1 MSEAR
6 TGEPRAIAILA
17 PEVAQRIAA
26 GEVVERP
33 ASVVRELIENSLD
46 AGAGSIEIELRGAG
60 LELIAVSDDGHGIA
74 AGSLPLAFAR
84 HGTSKLRSVDDLA
97 ALGTLGFRG
106 EALPSIASVGTVE
119 IATAIA
125 GDAAGASLLL
135 REGRVVEQRRVA
147 RTCGTT
153 VRVRDLFASQPARRG
168 FLPGARAENA
178 LIGLLV
184 RRYALARPTTRF
196 SLRIEGRA
204 TFRASGLGEVAALTA
219 AYGQAAARLA
229 PFGPLRAGRTEIAGF
244 LGDPGMTRG
253 DRDGLLIVVNGRWV
267 TPQRWLAALEAA
279 YRTLMP
285 RGRHPVALLRISIDP
300 ASLDVNLHPAK
311 LEIRI
316 LDEDETLTALSAA
329 IRAALGSRPA
339 AAELLRP
346 AAGQP
351 VQAGLPSQRRLVERP
366 AGYGADVIHPGR
378 MRVLAQL
385 HGRMILAED
394 DDGLYLVDQ
403 HRADERARFEWLADL
418 PRAGSEQEL
427 ISPLNI
433 ELRADQHAAME
444 AALPALAALGFRCER
459 FGHRTFL
466 VRAMPA
472 GLPIAAGLGLA
483 EALEG
488 GALEGAGWEERI
500 QTAVACHASVRR
512 GVALT
517 REEMEGLLAKLAG
530 CEVRTICPH
539 GSPIIARVGVQDLAR
554 HFEWT

>member
-6 TGEPRAIAILA
+6 TIAILA

-33 ASVVRELIENSLD
+33 ASVVRELIENALD

-119 IATAIA
+119 IATAIE
-125 GDAAGASLLL
+125 GDAAGASLLI
-135 REGRVVEQRRVA
+135 REGRIVEQRRVA
-147 RTCGTT
+147 RTRGTT
-153 VRVRDLFASQPARRG
+153 VRVRDLFAGQPARRG

-219 AYGQAAARLA
+219 AYGQAASRLA

-244 LGDPGMTRG
+244 LGDPGLTRG
-253 DRDGLLIVVNGRWV
+253 DREGLLIVVNGRWV

-316 LDEDETLTALSAA
+316 LDEDETLSALSAA

-351 VQAGLPSQRRLVERP
+351 VQAGLPRQRRLVERP
-366 AGYGADVIHPGR
+366 AGYGADVIYPGR

-466 VRAMPA
+466 VRAMPT
-472 GLPIAAGLGLA
+472 GLPVAAGLGLA

-517 REEMEGLLAKLAG
+517 REEMEDLLAKLAG

-554 HFEWT
+554 HFDWT

>member
-6 TGEPRAIAILA
+6 SGGERAIAILA

-33 ASVVRELIENSLD
+33 ASVVRELIENALD
-46 AGAGSIEIELRGAG
+46 AGAASIEIELRGAG

-84 HGTSKLRSVDDLA
+84 HGTSKLRNVDDLA

-119 IATAIA
+119 IATAVA
-125 GDAAGASLLL
+125 GDGAGASLLI
-135 REGRVVEQRRVA
+135 REGRIVEQGRVA
-147 RTCGTT
+147 RTRGTT
-153 VRVRDLFASQPARRG
+153 VRVRDLFAGQPARRG

-196 SLRIEGRA
+196 NLRVEGRG
-204 TFRASGLGEVAALTA
+204 TFRSSGLGEGAALTA
-219 AYGQAAARLA
+219 AYGQAASRLA
-229 PFGPLRAGRTEIAGF
+229 PFGPLRAGRAEIAGF
-244 LGDPGMTRG
+244 LGDPGLTRG

-285 RGRHPVALLRISIDP
+285 RGRHPVALLHVSIDP
-300 ASLDVNLHPAK
+300 AALDVNLHPAK

-316 LDEDETLTALSAA
+316 LDEDETLAALSSAV
-329 IRAALGSRPA
+329 RAALGSRPA
-339 AAELLRP
+339 AADLLRP
-346 AAGQP
+346 TP
-351 VQAGLPSQRRLVERP
+351 WEPGLANLSRQRRLGERP
-366 AGYGADVIHPGR
+366 SEYGADVVRPGR

-385 HGRMILAED
+385 HERMILAED
-394 DDGLYLVDQ
+394 EDGLYLVDQ
-403 HRADERARFEWLADL
+403 HRADERARFEWLAKL
-418 PRAGSEQEL
+418 PRAGAEQEL

-444 AALPALAALGFRCER
+444 AALPGLAALGFRCER

-466 VRAMPA
+466 VRAMPV
-472 GLPIAAGLGLA
+472 GLPAAAGFGLA

-488 GALEGAGWEERI
+488 GVLEGAGWEERI
-500 QTAVACHASVRR
+500 RTAVACHASVRR
-512 GVALT
+512 GVPLTHEQMNALLT
-517 REEMEGLLAKLAG
+517 SLAG
-530 CEVRTICPH
+530 CEVQTICPH
-539 GSPIIARVGVQDLAR
+539 GSPIIARVGARDLAR
-554 HFEWT
+554 HFDWS